1 MQNRFIPVA
10 GLLITLTALLITTVS
25 ATNVSCSLS
34 VASIPQGSEV
44 MIDGNYSGITPV
56 TDVPVLCGSHTV
68 RVDKNGYEYYSSNF
82 SIEEGMHRD
91 IIANLNRL
99 PDRGKVTIRSEP
111 PGGDLLV
118 DGKIRGVTPLIVDDL
133 MPGRHEVLIRK
144 TGYEDYRDVI
154 SAATDITTEYTEYLV
169 PLPGTGFLSV
179 TSFPEGADVRVDGNE
194 AGTTPT
200 NLQRITSGNHTVD
213 ITRAGY
219 WNFTSIVTIRG
230 GESTLA
236 KADLAMIPTTCTL
249 YIDSSPQG
257 QGVYLND
264 TFKGSTPVTLE
275 TIPSGD
281 YILRMFRSQN
291 SALVNRSFTFSP
303 GSTHEILV
311 DLTDSTGGSVT
322 DNAWQYRNESSMM
335 SPPGWLR
342 VNTTPVIEKKYTW
355 IANNHEAT
363 ITLDIPQDL
372 YTYFKNQPHPKNVSS
387 GMLAGYAINE
397 RDRQFLHNLVVQLK
411 DASDFKSY
419 RARNDYRNVVA
430 FVQNIVYQEDIDPV
444 TKQESDYWKYPLET
458 LAEGNGDC
466 EDTAILAAALLK
478 EMGYDVAVVILPEHA
493 AVAVTC
499 ETCNGYYYPLNGRR
513 YYYLETTGSG
523 FSPGTMDAQF
533 QTAKATIIPI

>member
-1 MQNRFIPVA
+1 MQNRFIPVT
-10 GLLITLTALLITTVS
+10 GLLITLTILLITTVS

-44 MIDGNYSGITPV
+44 IIDGNYSGITPV
-56 TDVPVLCGSHTV
+56 ANVPVICGSHTV
-68 RVDKNGYEYYSSNF
+68 LVNRNGYEDYTSNV
-82 SIEEGMHRD
+82 SIEEGTHRD

-111 PGGDLLV
+111 PGGDLFV
-118 DGKIRGVTPLIVDDL
+118 DGKIRGVTPLIVDNL

-169 PLPGTGFLSV
+169 PLPGAGFLSV
-179 TSFPEGADVRVDGNE
+179 SSFPEGADVRIDGND

-213 ITRAGY
+213 ITKTGY
-219 WNFTSIVTIRG
+219 WNFTGIVNIKG

-264 TFKGSTPVTLE
+264 SFKGSTPLNLE
-275 TIPSGD
+275 TIPSG
-281 YILRMFRSQN
+281 YYVLRMFRSQN
-291 SALVNRSFTFSP
+291 SALVNRSFGFSP
-303 GSTHEILV
+303 GSTHEIFV
-311 DLTDSTGGSVT
+311 DLTDTTGGSVT
-322 DNAWQYRNESSMM
+322 DQEWQYQNESSMM
-335 SPPGWLR
+335 SQPGWLR
-342 VNTTPVIEKKYTW
+342 INTTPVIEKKYTW

-363 ITLDIPQDL
+363 ITLDIPKDL
-372 YTYFKNQPHPKNVSS
+372 YTYYKNQPHPTNITPDTFSAYV
-387 GMLAGYAINE
+387 INE
-397 RDRQFLHNLVVQLK
+397 NDRQYLHTLINKLK
-411 DASDFKSY
+411 DANDFKSY
-419 RARNDYRNVVA
+419 AARNDYRNVVA
-430 FVQNIVYQEDIDPV
+430 FVQSITYQGDSD
-444 TKQESDYWKYPLET
+444 QANNQADDYWKYPIET
-458 LAEGNGDC
+458 LADGNGDC

-478 EMGYDVAVVILPEHA
+478 EMRYDVAVVILPEHA

-533 QTAKATIIPI
+533 QSAKATIIPI